1 MENIK
6 KLFILLIISSFLI
19 LPNVYAEDSNYL
31 NISNNTV
38 KTVNHSMFTAGDDVS
53 TNNMVKGIDFT
64 AGNNLNIN
72 GSSEYGM
79 FAGNSINFKG
89 MVTRDLFVAGNQI
102 VIDSSA
108 NIARDL
114 YVAGNT
120 ITISADIKGNIFLA
134 ASEVIIDS
142 KEISGDVTLN
152 SGKLTISD
160 NTKINGTLKYN
171 DNIDYSNTNAS
182 IKEIKTYH
190 VDEKSKDEVIPS
202 ISSILLGIVTSF
214 LVALAIYLLLPAS
227 YKVFDEVKKDKV
239 FKTFGNGFLFLIAVP
254 VISVILMISIVCMPI
269 AIIALILYG
278 IIIYLSSIISSV
290 YFGRL
295 IGNKILKLN
304 NVYLQI
310 LIGVV
315 ITRLIR
321 LIPIIGGLYS
331 FVIVILG
338 VGLVYNMM
346 VKLHKEALD

>member
-1 MENIK
+1 MKNMK
-6 KLFILLIISSFLI
+6 KLFVLLIISSFLI

-31 NISNNTV
+31 NVSNNTV
-38 KTVNHSMFTAGDDVS
+38 KKVNHSMFTVGDDVS

-64 AGNNLNIN
+64 AGNNLNIS

-89 MVTRDLFVAGNQI
+89 MVTRDLFMAGNDI

-114 YVAGNT
+114 YLAGNSVM
-120 ITISADIKGNIFLA
+120 ISADIKGSIFVVA
-134 ASEVIIDS
+134 REVIIDS
-142 KEISGDVTLN
+142 KEIDGDVTLT
-152 SGKLTISD
+152 GDKLTISD

-171 DNIDYSNTNAS
+171 DNIEYSNTNAS

-190 VDEKSKDEVIPS
+190 VEDNNKDEIPS

-214 LVALAIYLLLPAS
+214 LVALVIYLLLPTS
-227 YKVFDEVKKDKV
+227 YKVLDEVKKDKV
-239 FKTFGNGFLFLIAVP
+239 LKTFGNGFLFLIAVP
-254 VISVILMISIVCMPI
+254 VISIVLMISIVCIPL
-269 AIIALILYG
+269 AIITLLLYG

-290 YFGRL
+290 YFGKL

-310 LIGVV
+310 LIGIV
-315 ITRLIR
+315 ITELVR
-321 LIPIIGGLYS
+321 LIPVIGGLYS
-331 FVIVILG
+331 FVIIILG
-338 VGLVYNMM
+338 VGLVYNMLM
-346 VKLHKEALD
+346 KLHKKSLD

>member
-19 LPNVYAEDSNYL
+19 LPNVYAEDNNYL

-142 KEISGDVTLN
+142 KEIGGDVTLN

-190 VDEKSKDEVIPS
+190 VDEKSKDEV
-202 ISSILLGIVTSF
+202 
-214 LVALAIYLLLPAS
+214 
-227 YKVFDEVKKDKV
+227 KKDKV

-254 VISVILMISIVCMPI
+254 VISVILMISIVCIPL

-304 NVYLQI
+304 NIYLQI

>member
-1 MENIK
+1 MKNIK

-19 LPNVYAEDSNYL
+19 LPNVYAEDNNYL
-31 NISNNTV
+31 NVSNNTV

-64 AGNNLNIN
+64 AGNNLNIS

-79 FAGNSINFKG
+79 FAGNSIKFKG
-89 MVTRDLFVAGNQI
+89 MVTRDLFIAGNDI

-114 YVAGNT
+114 YVAGNS
-120 ITISADIKGNIFLA
+120 ITISADIKGNVFLA
-134 ASEVIIDS
+134 AREVSIDS
-142 KEISGDVTLN
+142 KEIDGDVTLTGN
-152 SGKLTISD
+152 KLTISD

-171 DNIDYSNTNAS
+171 DNIEYSNTNAS
-182 IKEIKTYH
+182 IKEVKTYH
-190 VDEKSKDEVIPS
+190 VEDNNKDEIPS

-227 YKVFDEVKKDKV
+227 YKVLDEANKDKV
-239 FKTFGNGFLFLIAVP
+239 LKTFGNGFLFLIAVP
-254 VISVILMISIVCMPI
+254 VISIVLMISIVCMPL
-269 AIIALILYG
+269 AIITLILYG

-295 IGNKILKLN
+295 IGNKVLKLN

-310 LIGVV
+310 LIGIV
-315 ITRLIR
+315 ITKLVK
-321 LIPIIGGLYS
+321 LIPVIGGLYS
-331 FVIVILG
+331 FVIIVLG
-338 VGLVYNMM
+338 VGLVYNMLM
-346 VKLHKEALD
+346 KLHEKSLD

>member
-1 MENIK
+1 MKKIK
-6 KLFILLIISSFLI
+6 KLFVLLIISSFLI

-53 TNNMVKGIDFT
+53 TNNAVKGIDFT
-64 AGNNLNIN
+64 AGNNLNIS

-89 MVTRDLFVAGNQI
+89 MVTRDLFVAGNNI

-120 ITISADIKGNIFLA
+120 ITISADIKGNVFLA
-134 ASEVIIDS
+134 GSEIIIDS
-142 KEISGDVTLN
+142 KEIDGDVTLT
-152 SGKLTISD
+152 SGKLTIAD

-171 DNIDYSNTNAS
+171 DNIEYSNTNAS
-182 IKEIKTYH
+182 IKEVKTYH
-190 VDEKSKDEVIPS
+190 VEEKNKDEVIPS

-227 YKVFDEVKKDKV
+227 YKVLDEVKKDKV
-239 FKTFGNGFLFLIAVP
+239 LKTFGNGFLFLIAVP
-254 VISVILMISIVCMPI
+254 VISIVLMISVVCMPL
-269 AIIALILYG
+269 AIIALLLYG

-295 IGNKILKLN
+295 IGNKVLKLD

-310 LIGVV
+310 LIGIVL
-315 ITRLIR
+315 TRLVK
-321 LIPIIGGLYS
+321 LIPVIDGLYS

-338 VGLVYNMM
+338 VGLVYNMLK
-346 VKLHKEALD
+346 KLQEKAA

>member
-1 MENIK
+1 MKKIK
-6 KLFILLIISSFLI
+6 KLFVLLIISSFLI

-53 TNNMVKGIDFT
+53 TNNAVKGIDFT
-64 AGNNLNIN
+64 AGNNLNIS

-79 FAGNSINFKG
+79 FTGNSFNFKG
-89 MVTRDLFVAGNQI
+89 MVTRDLFVAGNNI

-120 ITISADIKGNIFLA
+120 ITISADIKGNVFLA
-134 ASEVIIDS
+134 GSEIIIDS
-142 KEISGDVTLN
+142 KEIDGDVTLT
-152 SGKLTISD
+152 SGKLTIAD

-171 DNIDYSNTNAS
+171 DNIEYSNTNAS
-182 IKEIKTYH
+182 IKEVKTYH
-190 VDEKSKDEVIPS
+190 VEEKNKDEVIPS

-227 YKVFDEVKKDKV
+227 YKVLDEVKKDKV
-239 FKTFGNGFLFLIAVP
+239 LKTFGNGFLFLIAVP
-254 VISVILMISIVCMPI
+254 VISIVLMISVVCMPL
-269 AIIALILYG
+269 AIIALLLYG

-295 IGNKILKLN
+295 IGNKVLKLD

-310 LIGVV
+310 LIGIVL
-315 ITRLIR
+315 TRLVK
-321 LIPIIGGLYS
+321 LIPVIGGLYS

-338 VGLVYNMM
+338 VGLVYNMLK
-346 VKLHKEALD
+346 KLQEKAA

>member
-1 MENIK
+1 MKNIK

-19 LPNVYAEDSNYL
+19 LPNGYAEDSNYL
-31 NISNNTV
+31 NVSNNTV

-53 TNNMVKGIDFT
+53 TNNAVKGIDFT
-64 AGNNLNIN
+64 AGNNLNIS

-89 MVTRDLFVAGNQI
+89 MVTRDLFVAGNNI

-120 ITISADIKGNIFLA
+120 ITISADIKGNVFLA
-134 ASEVIIDS
+134 GSEIIIDS
-142 KEISGDVTLN
+142 KEIDGDVTLTGN
-152 SGKLTISD
+152 KLTISD

-171 DNIDYSNTNAS
+171 DNIEYSNTNAS
-182 IKEIKTYH
+182 IKEVKTYH
-190 VDEKSKDEVIPS
+190 VEEKSKDEVMPS

-227 YKVFDEVKKDKV
+227 YKVFDEVSKDKV
-239 FKTFGNGFLFLIAVP
+239 LKTFGNGFLFLIAVP
-254 VISVILMISIVCMPI
+254 VISIVLMISIVCMPL
-269 AIIALILYG
+269 AIITLILYG

-295 IGNKILKLN
+295 IGNKVLKLN

-315 ITRLIR
+315 ITKLVK
-321 LIPIIGGLYS
+321 LIPVIGGLYS
-331 FVIVILG
+331 FVIIVLG
-338 VGLVYNMM
+338 VGLVYNMLM
-346 VKLHKEALD
+346 KLREKSLD

>member
-1 MENIK
+1 MKNIK

-31 NISNNTV
+31 NVSNNTV

-64 AGNNLNIN
+64 AGNNLNIS

-79 FAGNSINFKG
+79 FAGNSIKFKG
-89 MVTRDLFVAGNQI
+89 MVTRDLFIAGNDI

-114 YVAGNT
+114 YVAGNSV
-120 ITISADIKGNIFLA
+120 TISADIKGNVFLA
-134 ASEVIIDS
+134 AREVSIDS
-142 KEISGDVTLN
+142 KEIDGDVTLTGN
-152 SGKLTISD
+152 KLTISD

-171 DNIDYSNTNAS
+171 DNIEYSNTNAS
-182 IKEIKTYH
+182 IKEVKTYH
-190 VDEKSKDEVIPS
+190 VEEKSKDEVMPS

-227 YKVFDEVKKDKV
+227 YKVLDEVNKDKV
-239 FKTFGNGFLFLIAVP
+239 LKTFGNGFLFLIAVP
-254 VISVILMISIVCMPI
+254 VISIVLMISIVCMPL
-269 AIIALILYG
+269 AIITLILYG

-295 IGNKILKLN
+295 IGNKVLKLN

-310 LIGVV
+310 LIGIV
-315 ITRLIR
+315 ITKLVK
-321 LIPIIGGLYS
+321 LIPVIGGLYS
-331 FVIVILG
+331 FVIIVLG
-338 VGLVYNMM
+338 VGLVYNMLM
-346 VKLHKEALD
+346 KLHEKSLD

>member
-1 MENIK
+1 
-6 KLFILLIISSFLI
+6 
-19 LPNVYAEDSNYL
+19 
-31 NISNNTV
+31 
-38 KTVNHSMFTAGDDVS
+38 
-53 TNNMVKGIDFT
+53 
-64 AGNNLNIN
+64 
-72 GSSEYGM
+72 
-79 FAGNSINFKG
+79 

-160 NTKINGTLKYN
+160 NTKIDGTLKYN

-227 YKVFDEVKKDKV
+227 YKVLDEVKKDKV

-254 VISVILMISIVCMPI
+254 IISVILMISIVCIPL

-295 IGNKILKLN
+295 IGNKVLKLN
-304 NVYLQI
+304 NIYLQI

>member
-152 SGKLTISD
+152 SSKLTISD

-171 DNIDYSNTNAS
+171 DNIDYSNTS

-214 LVALAIYLLLPAS
+214 LVALAIYLL
-227 YKVFDEVKKDKV
+227 
-239 FKTFGNGFLFLIAVP
+239 
-254 VISVILMISIVCMPI
+254 
-269 AIIALILYG
+269 
-278 IIIYLSSIISSV
+278 
-290 YFGRL
+290 
-295 IGNKILKLN
+295 
-304 NVYLQI
+304 
-310 LIGVV
+310 
-315 ITRLIR
+315 
-321 LIPIIGGLYS
+321 
-331 FVIVILG
+331 
-338 VGLVYNMM
+338 
-346 VKLHKEALD
+346 

>member
-1 MENIK
+1 MKSIK
-6 KLFILLIISSFLI
+6 RLFVLLIISSFLI

-31 NISNNTV
+31 NVSNNTV

-64 AGNNLNIN
+64 AGNNLNIS

-89 MVTRDLFVAGNQI
+89 IVTRDLFIAGNDI

-114 YVAGNT
+114 YVAGNS
-120 ITISADIKGNIFLA
+120 ITISADIKGNVFLA
-134 ASEVIIDS
+134 AREVSIDS
-142 KEISGDVTLN
+142 KEIDGDVTLTGN
-152 SGKLTISD
+152 KLTISD

-171 DNIDYSNTNAS
+171 DNIEYSNTNAS
-182 IKEIKTYH
+182 IKEVKTYH
-190 VDEKSKDEVIPS
+190 VEEKSKDEVMPS

-227 YKVFDEVKKDKV
+227 YKVLDEVNKDKV
-239 FKTFGNGFLFLIAVP
+239 LKTFGNGFLFLIAVP
-254 VISVILMISIVCMPI
+254 VISIVLMISIVCMPL
-269 AIIALILYG
+269 AIITLILYG

-295 IGNKILKLN
+295 IGNKVLKLN

-310 LIGVV
+310 LIGIV
-315 ITRLIR
+315 ITKLVK
-321 LIPIIGGLYS
+321 LIPVIGGLYS
-331 FVIVILG
+331 FVIIVLG
-338 VGLVYNMM
+338 VGLVYNMLM
-346 VKLHKEALD
+346 KLHEKSLD

>member
-1 MENIK
+1 MKKIK
-6 KLFILLIISSFLI
+6 KLFALLIISSFLI

-53 TNNMVKGIDFT
+53 TNNAVKGIDFT
-64 AGNNLNIN
+64 AGNNLNIS

-89 MVTRDLFVAGNQI
+89 MVTRDLFVAGNNI
-102 VIDSSA
+102 VIGSSA

-120 ITISADIKGNIFLA
+120 ITISADIKGNVFLA
-134 ASEVIIDS
+134 GSEIIIDS
-142 KEISGDVTLN
+142 KEIDGDVTLT
-152 SGKLTISD
+152 SGKLTIAD

-171 DNIDYSNTNAS
+171 DNIEYSNTNAS
-182 IKEIKTYH
+182 IKEVKTYH
-190 VDEKSKDEVIPS
+190 VEVKNKDEVIPS

-227 YKVFDEVKKDKV
+227 YKVLDEVKKDNMLR
-239 FKTFGNGFLFLIAVP
+239 TFENGFLFLIAVP
-254 VISVILMISIVCMPI
+254 VISIVLMISIVCMPL
-269 AIIALILYG
+269 AIIALLLYG

-295 IGNKILKLN
+295 IGNKVLKLD

-310 LIGVV
+310 LIGIVL
-315 ITRLIR
+315 TRLVK
-321 LIPIIGGLYS
+321 LIPVIGGLYS

-338 VGLVYNMM
+338 VGFVYNMFK
-346 VKLHKEALD
+346 KLQEKAA

>member
-171 DNIDYSNTNAS
+171 DNIESQEFFADMS
-182 IKEIKTYH
+182 IEIWTFLSDMG
-190 VDEKSKDEVIPS
+190 VPVLLKSSLI
-202 ISSILLGIVTSF
+202 
-214 LVALAIYLLLPAS
+214 
-227 YKVFDEVKKDKV
+227 
-239 FKTFGNGFLFLIAVP
+239 FLIF
-254 VISVILMISIVCMPI
+254 
-269 AIIALILYG
+269 
-278 IIIYLSSIISSV
+278 SSLVNSSFNCR
-290 YFGRL
+290 YFKAS
-295 IGNKILKLN
+295 ND
-304 NVYLQI
+304 
-310 LIGVV
+310 
-315 ITRLIR
+315 
-321 LIPIIGGLYS
+321 
-331 FVIVILG
+331 F
-338 VGLVYNMM
+338 
-346 VKLHKEALD
+346 

>member
-53 TNNMVKGIDFT
+53 TNNAVKGIDFT

-89 MVTRDLFVAGNQI
+89 MVTRDLFVAGNNI

-171 DNIDYSNTNAS
+171 DNIEYSNTNAS

-190 VDEKSKDEVIPS
+190 VEKSKDEVIPS

-227 YKVFDEVKKDKV
+227 YKVLDEVKKDKV

-254 VISVILMISIVCMPI
+254 VISIILMISIVCMPL

-295 IGNKILKLN
+295 IGNKVLKLDN
-304 NVYLQI
+304 IYLQI

-315 ITRLIR
+315 ITKLVK
-321 LIPIIGGLYS
+321 LIPVIGGLYS

-338 VGLVYNMM
+338 VGLVYNMLK
-346 VKLHKEALD
+346 KLQKKAA

>member
-1 MENIK
+1 MKKIK
-6 KLFILLIISSFLI
+6 KLFVLLIISSFLI

-53 TNNMVKGIDFT
+53 TNNAVKGIDFT
-64 AGNNLNIN
+64 AGNNLNIS

-89 MVTRDLFVAGNQI
+89 MVTRDLFVAGNNI
-102 VIDSSA
+102 VIGSSA

-120 ITISADIKGNIFLA
+120 ITISADIKGNVFLA
-134 ASEVIIDS
+134 ASEIIIDS
-142 KEISGDVTLN
+142 KEIDGDVTLT
-152 SGKLTISD
+152 SGKLTIAD

-171 DNIDYSNTNAS
+171 DNIEYSNTNAS
-182 IKEIKTYH
+182 IKEVKTYH
-190 VDEKSKDEVIPS
+190 VEVKNKDEVIPS

-227 YKVFDEVKKDKV
+227 YKVLDEVKKDNMLR
-239 FKTFGNGFLFLIAVP
+239 TFGNGFLFLIAVP
-254 VISVILMISIVCMPI
+254 VISIVLMISIVCMPL
-269 AIIALILYG
+269 AIIALLLYG

-295 IGNKILKLN
+295 IGNKVLKLD

-310 LIGVV
+310 LIGIVL
-315 ITRLIR
+315 TRLVK
-321 LIPIIGGLYS
+321 LIPVIGGLYS

-338 VGLVYNMM
+338 VGFVYNMFK
-346 VKLHKEALD
+346 KLQEKAA